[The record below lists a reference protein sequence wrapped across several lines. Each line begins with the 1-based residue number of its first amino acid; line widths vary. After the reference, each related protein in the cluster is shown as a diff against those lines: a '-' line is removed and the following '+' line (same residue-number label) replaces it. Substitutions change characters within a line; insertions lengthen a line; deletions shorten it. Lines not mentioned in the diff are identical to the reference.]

1 MGLGKVEPV
10 HPAPPWLLSGQLRY
24 KDMGEQPWGTQMSGI
39 RRNLRRELTL
49 AMDGGANEPTVFRV
63 SECQESG
70 PRAEMSV

>member
-1 MGLGKVEPV
+1 
-10 HPAPPWLLSGQLRY
+10 
-24 KDMGEQPWGTQMSGI
+24 MSGI

>member
-1 MGLGKVEPV
+1 
-10 HPAPPWLLSGQLRY
+10 
-24 KDMGEQPWGTQMSGI
+24 MSGI

-49 AMDGGANEPTVFRV
+49 AVDWGANESTVLRV